1 MTRQAAY
8 LEAHVLS
15 ADPLELICLLY
26 QHAIDQVRQARRF
39 LASGEIA
46 ERCQAISKVLATVG
60 ELNSSLDHKAGSAI
74 STNLEQLYCYM
85 TLRLTEA
92 NLRRDDKALAEVESL
107 METLASG
114 WQETRARQAASFE
127 APAPVPAEAW
137 RGTGEDGDARAW
149 SA

>member
-1 MTRQAAY
+1 MMGTAY

-26 QHAIDQVRQARRF
+26 QHAIDQVQQARRY

-46 ERCQAISKVLATVG
+46 KRCQAISKALATVT
-60 ELNSSLDHKAGSAI
+60 EFNNSLDHQAGGAI
-74 STNLEQLYCYM
+74 SRNLEQLYCYM

-107 METLASG
+107 LETLASG
-114 WQETRARQAASFE
+114 WKETRARQAASLQ
-127 APAPVPAEAW
+127 APLPVPVEAW
-137 RGTGEDGDARAW
+137 QAAGDAGDAHAW